1 MIKTDK
7 LKIYNSLTRKKEIFK
22 PLQPSKVGIYICGP
36 TVYDYIHIGNMRSF
50 VAFDVIIRYLRYLGY
65 DVKHVQNVTD
75 VDDKMIKRAQK
86 EGTTIKEIAK
96 KYEKIYFDDMKA
108 YNNQLPDINPRA
120 TEHIADIISLT
131 KKIVENG
138 YGYVKSGN
146 VYFSIAKFKDYGK
159 LSGVSINQLKAGAR
173 VEQDNYD
180 KEHPRDFALWKASK
194 PGEPS
199 WDSPWGNGRPGWHI
213 ECSAMSMK
221 YLGETF
227 DIHGGGKDLKFPHH
241 ENEIA
246 QSESATGKQFVR
258 YWIHT
263 EFLNIKG
270 EKMAKSLGNFFTA
283 HELLK
288 QNGGKYDAKDLRY
301 FLVSTHYRKPI
312 DFKEE
317 AIEDAKNSRKKLE
330 NMVNSVKHALE
341 YEKST
346 LPVDRELESKVK
358 NLKEKFEAAMNDDF
372 NTPEALRVL
381 FEFSS
386 LLNKYIESPK
396 SRASLKNAL
405 TTFLNLSQNV
415 LGLQFESEK
424 TEIPKDVKKL
434 VEEREK
440 ARKEKDWNKADKIRD
455 EIRKK
460 GYIIEDKNDKSIV
473 KPV

>member
-7 LKIYNSLTRKKEIFK
+7 LKIYNSLTRKKEIFE
-22 PLQPSKVGIYICGP
+22 PLQSSKVGIYICGP

-120 TEHIADIISLT
+120 TEHIADIISLI

-138 YGYVKSGN
+138 YGYVKGGN

-341 YEKST
+341 YEKNT
-346 LPVDRELESKVK
+346 LPVDRELESKIK

-396 SRASLKNAL
+396 SGASLKNAL